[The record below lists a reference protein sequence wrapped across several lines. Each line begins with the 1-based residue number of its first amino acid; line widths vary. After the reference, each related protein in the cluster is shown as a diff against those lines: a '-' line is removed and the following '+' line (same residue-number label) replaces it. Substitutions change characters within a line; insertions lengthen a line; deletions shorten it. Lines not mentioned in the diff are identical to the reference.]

1 MTTEIDMVFVRE
13 SKLHCFYVRV
23 EITCFTVS
31 METDFVFVMVV
42 DIDLIS
48 VWGIEL
54 DLISVWG

>member
-54 DLISVWG
+54 DLI